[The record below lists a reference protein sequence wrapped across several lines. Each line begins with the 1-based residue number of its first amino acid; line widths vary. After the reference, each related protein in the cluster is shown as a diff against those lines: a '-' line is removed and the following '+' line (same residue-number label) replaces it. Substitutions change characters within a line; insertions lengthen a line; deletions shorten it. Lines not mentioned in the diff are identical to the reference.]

1 MNLGWYEIMDRIAMI
16 QNDIDYNVYHH
27 GESDEKLKTI
37 LEEAQRLL
45 SNAYDYAQENVNE

>member
-1 MNLGWYEIMDRIAMI
+1 MNLGWYEIMDHIAMI

-27 GESDEKLKTI
+27 WESDEKLKTM

>member
-1 MNLGWYEIMDRIAMI
+1 MNLGWYEIMERIAMI
-16 QNDIDYNVYHH
+16 QSDIDYSVYHH